1 MAILTSPLDQ
11 KKPTAAKDSRRR
23 SSLISDSLAHP
34 RASYYLVL
42 VPTVLLLAIGML
54 MVWSASSVFGYVR
67 FDDAYYF
74 VKRQVFFL
82 VIGGLAAFVL
92 SKCST
97 GTLRVLGWVL
107 VVVSLGLQILTFT
120 PLGWGEA
127 KGNRNWVQFGT
138 SFFRIQP
145 SELAKLAIIVWGADL
160 LSRKQKLLDQPKHL
174 LFPFIPVSA
183 VLIGLVVL
191 NRDLG
196 TGMVMGAIVMAMLWH
211 VGASWR
217 MLASIAGTVVAVVVL
232 LIATSINRM
241 DRILGFFN
249 SGHDVMGVNL
259 QPLRGV
265 FALAT
270 GGWWGVGLGASRQKW
285 GSLAEAHTDYVLAI
299 VGEELG
305 LVGTLLVLALFGA
318 VAYAAIRLAINTADP
333 FVRYVAAGVT
343 IWLMSQMIINIGMV
357 LALLP
362 VIGIPLPLVSYG
374 GSALVPSMVALG
386 LLVGFARAEP
396 EAAAALR
403 DRRGAARKSGKVTL
417 PGAISAGAARAR
429 ARSRRG

>member
-1 MAILTSPLDQ
+1 MAILDTPLEQ
-11 KKPTAAKDSRRR
+11 KKKATKAAAPRART
-23 SSLISDSLAHP
+23 SLIADALAHP

-42 VPTVLLLAIGML
+42 VPTVLLLALGMM
-54 MVWSASSVFGYVR
+54 MVLSASSVLGSVR
-67 FDDAYYF
+67 FDDPYYF

-82 VIGGLAAFVL
+82 MVGGLAAFVL
-92 SKCST
+92 SKSNT
-97 GTLRVLGWVL
+97 RTLRILGWVL

-160 LSRKQKLLDQPKHL
+160 LARKQKLLDQPKHL
-174 LFPFIPVSA
+174 LIPFLPVSA
-183 VLIGLVVL
+183 LLIGLVVL

-217 MLASIAGTVVAVVVL
+217 MLGSIAAGVVAVVVA
-232 LIATSINRM
+232 LIAPTINRM

-249 SGHDVMGVNL
+249 AEHDVMGVNL

-265 FALAT
+265 FALAS
-270 GGWWGVGLGASRQKW
+270 GGWWGLGLGASRQKW

-305 LVGTLLVLALFGA
+305 LIGTLVVLGLFLVLGYAGFRIALRSDILFCR
-318 VAYAAIRLAINTADP
+318 YMSAAITAWLMIQALVNIMVVLRMIP
-333 FVRYVAAGVT
+333 VFGVT
-343 IWLMSQMIINIGMV
+343 
-357 LALLP
+357 
-362 VIGIPLPLVSYG
+362 LPLLSYG
-374 GSALVPSMVALG
+374 GSG
-386 LLVGFARAEP
+386 LMANLAAIGMLLACAKLEP
-396 EAAAALR
+396 Q
-403 DRRGAARKSGKVTL
+403 ARKLAERKSRKGAPAVTVVE
-417 PGAISAGAARAR
+417 SHRA
-429 ARSRRG
+429 